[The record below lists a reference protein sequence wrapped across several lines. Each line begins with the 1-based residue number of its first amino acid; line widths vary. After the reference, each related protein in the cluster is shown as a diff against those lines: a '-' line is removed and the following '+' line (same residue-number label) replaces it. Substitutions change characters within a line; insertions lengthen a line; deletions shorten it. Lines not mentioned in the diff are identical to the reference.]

1 MSPIDQVLAAA
12 KAIALNGH
20 VPNLALIKSRLRNKL
35 PIPIIIQ
42 GLKEFKALPK
52 DRWSSLA
59 DVDMSQAEDNAQ
71 QASNTDLDLQQL
83 LVTIQQLTQ
92 QVEQLTSRVQILE
105 NKVAE

>member
-20 VPNLALIKSRLRNKL
+20 APNLALVKAQLRSKL

-42 GLKEFKALPK
+42 GLKEFKAMPK
-52 DRWSSLA
+52 ERWASLA
-59 DVDMSQAEDNAQ
+59 DMDMSQAEDNAPH
-71 QASNTDLDLQQL
+71 ASNADLDVPQL

-92 QVEQLTSRVQILE
+92 QIEQLTSRVQILE

>member
-12 KAIALNGH
+12 KAIALSGH
-20 VPNLALIKSRLRNKL
+20 VPNLALVKSRLRNKL

-42 GLKEFKALPK
+42 GLKEFKAMPK
-52 DRWSSLA
+52 ERWASLA
-59 DVDMSQAEDNAQ
+59 DVDLSQAEDNAL

-83 LVTIQQLTQ
+83 LLTIQQLTQ
-92 QVEQLTSRVQILE
+92 QIDQLTARVQILE